1 MRVIPSHC
9 GLTLPAMPQVNNAA
23 QTLTRE
29 SGWYARMETL
39 EQNAYQSLEPE
50 ARSLLATSDALLGLT
65 GPGLDPSPGPGP
77 GSIGMNS
84 MNGQGA
90 VFHTPSLEAGA
101 LVSESKPEPQERPE
115 PAVQEGTLEDR
126 LGEADAAPGSELPSP
141 ELPRPELSSTELA
154 TREQKSSST
163 VSRTEGLGVSAG
175 PSMPYSPAVVAAAT
189 GVPLLQVL
197 KDEDLAAF
205 PEGRLDESL
214 QPLDLSLTNSW

>member
-1 MRVIPSHC
+1 MRLIPSHC

-115 PAVQEGTLEDR
+115 PAVQEGTLE
-126 LGEADAAPGSELPSP
+126 GTKIVVYTKFVYTKMIVYNCFSKYNFN
-141 ELPRPELSSTELA
+141 SSLE
-154 TREQKSSST
+154 
-163 VSRTEGLGVSAG
+163 
-175 PSMPYSPAVVAAAT
+175 
-189 GVPLLQVL
+189 
-197 KDEDLAAF
+197 
-205 PEGRLDESL
+205 
-214 QPLDLSLTNSW
+214 